1 MRPVRLHPLFWC
13 FSHRVKLSFIVEPA
27 LSFLGHEVESVLNM
41 QQYVARQDVA
51 ISFGAA
57 LRVYG
62 VCHIVQLVQKVKSVE
77 HEHERT
83 LGRRVCHACV
93 PHKVGGVHHLVHIA
107 SAGVEVQVGRQSE
120 A

>member
-1 MRPVRLHPLFWC
+1 
-13 FSHRVKLSFIVEPA
+13 
-27 LSFLGHEVESVLNM
+27 M
-41 QQYVARQDVA
+41 QQQVARQDVA
-51 ISFGAA
+51 IGFGAA

-83 LGRRVCHACV
+83 LGCRVCHACV
-93 PHKVGGVHHLVHIA
+93 PHKVGGVHHLVHVA

-120 A
+120 VAWQLEHSAERVVDVGGVYRCESGT